1 MYIINRIEELRNQ
14 RGWSIYKLAMEAG
27 ITQST
32 LTNMFSRGTLP
43 SITTLSSICDAFEIT
58 LAQFFYDG
66 NGEELTDEEFT
77 LLSDFRKLSEKNKQ
91 AVLGLIKSLK

>member
-1 MYIINRIEELRNQ
+1 MDIINRIEELRNQ